1 MTMTLLYMINMWYDH
16 AWYIYTM
23 IYLVIY
29 DCNNYIYIYLLFF
42 SNANSSDFVVGGF
55 LTPHTPKDAGNEGD
69 SRSQSASFRSTSTSS
84 DSGGPSVG
92 GVDPMVGM
100 GLINPIVSKKPP
112 KINMD
117 VSKNSGTP
125 KSSILIGFS
134 IINPSIL
141 GYHYFWK
148 HPHRTWSHDGLE
160 DDSPFPG
167 VKTLRFSCE
176 NLPSVGGGN
185 SHIFFKCSPTD
196 KLGKMFFHFDLRI
209 IFQLGWWKTTNQ

>member
-1 MTMTLLYMINMWYDH
+1 MI
-16 AWYIYTM
+16 
-23 IYLVIY
+23 VIII
-29 DCNNYIYIYLLFF
+29 YIYISTVF

-134 IINPSIL
+134 IINHPFWGTTIFGNTQIEPEVMMVWKMIL
-141 GYHYFWK
+141 
-148 HPHRTWSHDGLE
+148 L
-160 DDSPFPG
+160 
-167 VKTLRFSCE
+167 
-176 NLPSVGGGN
+176 
-185 SHIFFKCSPTD
+185 
-196 KLGKMFFHFDLRI
+196 
-209 IFQLGWWKTTNQ
+209 FQE